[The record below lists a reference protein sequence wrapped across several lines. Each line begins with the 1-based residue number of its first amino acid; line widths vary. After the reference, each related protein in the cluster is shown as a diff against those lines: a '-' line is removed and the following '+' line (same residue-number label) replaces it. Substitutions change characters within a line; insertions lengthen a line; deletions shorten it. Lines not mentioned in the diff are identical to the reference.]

1 MKRSVRRG
9 GRYALL
15 TCAVFT
21 WLSLPVCAADS
32 PQGEDNRVETGD
44 IVVKVNAAKEEAKYE
59 SQSTTVITRED
70 IAKKQA
76 KSVEDIIFDETGMTR
91 TVDAMGR
98 VGVSIRGAEP

>member
-1 MKRSVRRG
+1 MNESVRRC
-9 GRYALL
+9 GRHALL
-15 TCAVFT
+15 ACAVFT

-32 PQGEDNRVETGD
+32 PQGRDTRVETGD
-44 IVVKVNAAKEEAKYE
+44 IVVKVNAAKEAAKSE
-59 SQSTTVITRED
+59 SQSTTVITKED

-98 VGVSIRGAEP
+98 VGVSIRGA